1 MIHISYVAF
10 LRIYLPSTD
19 IKTPIL
25 WQNRC
30 MHHLEPPFARRCVL
44 EFAKVS
50 STPMAMTC
58 AGNYQTGLPN
68 QFSKTTTCNLKVF
81 NSWICPKKVGLKHS
95 EEYPFEWASEIVLA
109 SSEKKVGVCCLF
121 KVVVAA
127 LNSPQNFLHFH
138 ILVKRWWAH
147 VSAGNGKQPNCPDHH
162 ESNSL
167 TANESGAATAP
178 SPIENAQHI
187 YNYNTNSPT
196 WNKNAHL
203 PKRMESFRIHALMFF
218 WHLVFAFIH

>member
-1 MIHISYVAF
+1 MHASLGTSFCTA
-10 LRIYLPSTD
+10 LR
-19 IKTPIL
+19 
-25 WQNRC
+25 
-30 MHHLEPPFARRCVL
+30 
-44 EFAKVS
+44 
-50 STPMAMTC
+50 
-58 AGNYQTGLPN
+58 AGVCQGLQHPHGHDLCRKLPN
-68 QFSKTTTCNLKVF
+68 GTAQPIFKNNNLQPKSVQLMNLSKK
-81 NSWICPKKVGLKHS
+81 SWTQTDS

-167 TANESGAATAP
+167 TANESGAATAH